1 MILTELQNF
10 GDYLGF
16 IIDGILNIFNQ
27 LANIEFLG
35 TNMLRFSLMIMI
47 IGTGIPIL
55 FSLTN
60 FRRFRGTTEKRKV
73 KNDNK
78 SR

>member
-60 FRRFRGTTEKRKV
+60 FRRFRGTTEKRK
-73 KNDNK
+73 
-78 SR
+78 R